1 MPFHNCMKH
10 LLIKATIL
18 NKATLL
24 FGLIML
30 LNVDYSAAQKG
41 KTFTGILEYKITSRD
56 TSLRSI
62 LPDNSMYI
70 YTNDT
75 IMRMENFTDQLGM
88 QVTIKHMEKNKSY
101 LLLNTVAGKFAIQ
114 TDLSAQKDTSK
125 HKSKYTFKKRI
136 FKRKFLGMK
145 ANRIIASHPDLE
157 EPIEFLYFKKILG
170 KYNPTFEEIPGL
182 PVRYSVVTADG
193 VIDYELTK
201 INRYTPNRDLFGVPS
216 DFERVTFDEFLSRM
230 IETKN
235 GGEIIP
241 EE

>member
-1 MPFHNCMKH
+1 MPFHNCMRQS
-10 LLIKATIL
+10 LIKATLL
-18 NKATLL
+18 NKAVLL

-30 LNVDYSAAQKG
+30 LNIGDSIAQKG
-41 KTFTGILEYKITSRD
+41 KSFTGLLEYKISSRD
-56 TSLRSI
+56 TALRNI

-75 IMRMENFTDQLGM
+75 ITRMENFTDQLGM

-114 TDLSAQKDTSK
+114 TDLSAQDTSK
-125 HKSKYTFKKRI
+125 YKNKYTFRKKL

-145 ANRIIASHPDLE
+145 ANRIMASHPDLE
-157 EPIEFLYFKKILG
+157 EPIEFLYFKKISG
-170 KYNPTFEEIPGL
+170 KYNSTFEDFPGL

-193 VIDYELTK
+193 VIDYELVK
-201 INRYTPNRDLFGVPS
+201 INPYTPNRDLFGVPS

-230 IETKN
+230 IESKN

-241 EE
+241 DE